1 MNLLCLRKD
10 VKLQTSLKQGLQGTR
25 IESTEME
32 GNLTLKRS
40 LHRLLLICVKYL
52 PILISFFYL
61 LNVVLYCCGVDTCV
75 ISIISGTSILTLVF
89 MYICSA
95 LFKFC
100 FYHRMFIHY
109 ILLNNVLNITLDV
122 LCVSEDVTKV
132 LTYNLILLGFCL
144 FLIIYSYVKHNK
156 NTVGENNQ

>member
-1 MNLLCLRKD
+1 MPKKRRQVANIPKAGFTGNKNRKYGD
-10 VKLQTSLKQGLQGTR
+10 GGKLNT
-25 IESTEME
+25 
-32 GNLTLKRS
+32 KRS